1 MVNPNLSRRVAKVIN
16 LMVTLGLTIDERFA
30 LANRV
35 EAAGD
40 FSDLPE
46 QDKRAILAAEKIAA
60 KLASGEVT
68 LQDLISQTET
78 AAKVTVL
85 AIRDA
90 IPEGA

>member
-1 MVNPNLSRRVAKVIN
+1 MVS
-16 LMVTLGLTIDERFA
+16 LGLTLDQRFA

-46 QDKRAILAAEKIAA
+46 QDKRAILAAEKIAER
-60 KLASGEVT
+60 LASGEVT

-90 IPEGA
+90 IPEGT

>member
-1 MVNPNLSRRVAKVIN
+1 MVNPNLSRRVAKVIG
-16 LMVTLGLTIDERFA
+16 LMVSLGLTLDQRFA

-46 QDKRAILAAEKIAA
+46 QDKRAILAAEKIAER
-60 KLASGEVT
+60 LASGEVT

-78 AAKVTVL
+78 TSA
-85 AIRDA
+85 
-90 IPEGA
+90 

>member
-16 LMVTLGLTIDERFA
+16 LMVALGLTIDQRFA

-46 QDKRAILAAEKIAA
+46 HDKRAILAAEKIAE

-68 LQDLISQTET
+68 LQDLLDQTET
-78 AAKVTVL
+78 TSA
-85 AIRDA
+85 
-90 IPEGA
+90 

>member
-1 MVNPNLSRRVAKVIN
+1 MSGDLSRRVAKVIS
-16 LMVTLGLTIDERFA
+16 LMSILGLGVKERGRLARMVDE
-30 LANRV
+30 
-35 EAAGD
+35 AGD

-78 AAKVTVL
+78 TSA
-85 AIRDA
+85 
-90 IPEGA
+90 

>member
-1 MVNPNLSRRVAKVIN
+1 MVNPALSRRVARVIGI
-16 LMVTLGLTIDERFA
+16 MVMLGLTIDQRFA

-60 KLASGEVT
+60 KLASGEVK

-78 AAKVTVL
+78 TSA
-85 AIRDA
+85 
-90 IPEGA
+90 

>member
-16 LMVTLGLTIDERFA
+16 LMVALGLTIDQRFA

-46 QDKRAILAAEKIAA
+46 QDKRAILAAEKIAQ
-60 KLASGEVT
+60 KLASGEVN
-68 LQDLISQTET
+68 LQDLIDQTET
-78 AAKVTVL
+78 TSA
-85 AIRDA
+85 
-90 IPEGA
+90 

>member
-1 MVNPNLSRRVAKVIN
+1 MNPTLSRRVAKVIEI
-16 LMVTLGLTIDERFA
+16 MMMLGLTIDQRFA

-46 QDKRAILAAEKIAA
+46 HDKRAILAAEKIAA
-60 KLASGEVT
+60 KLASGEVK

-78 AAKVTVL
+78 TSA
-85 AIRDA
+85 
-90 IPEGA
+90 

>member
-40 FSDLPE
+40 FSDLSE
-46 QDKRAILAAEKIAA
+46 QDKRAILAAEKIAE
-60 KLASGEVT
+60 KLASGEVN

-78 AAKVTVL
+78 TSA
-85 AIRDA
+85 
-90 IPEGA
+90 

>member
-46 QDKRAILAAEKIAA
+46 QDKRAILAAEKIAE
-60 KLASGEVT
+60 KLASGEVK
-68 LQDLISQTET
+68 LQDLLDHTET
-78 AAKVTVL
+78 TSA
-85 AIRDA
+85 
-90 IPEGA
+90 